1 MRFLVNGPE
10 VRPDIQD
17 YLDATGNE
25 KEVESYRRSVY
36 NWNPITTPDKILRL
50 TKSSL
55 GTFGWC
61 RRQYFHEKF
70 DGLRGEENADHIRG
84 KNVHDMV
91 EWFWNNFT
99 EEQEQQA
106 IHLLVK
112 GKMDEARQL
121 FFDAVPQPPSPYMY
135 GEEEQIHQ
143 WLEWQLRRL
152 EYTGGDEWRP
162 AGVEA
167 NIHATRFV
175 EVDGEAI
182 PIHMRGFIDS
192 LFRDGEGYALMELK
206 TGKYKKRGKV
216 PSMRAE
222 MQFYKMML
230 EHSPHYEFLPITHW
244 GWEFP
249 GGGINGGDGPTVFYE
264 GSKKGGRHASKS
276 IEKGLVRL
284 LEAHLNMEF
293 PPDPGNNEFKC
304 GWCSYQEHCEYWN
317 PADDLEWLESSGA
330 NKFLDKL
337 EKDGEDEK

>member
-36 NWNPITTPDKILRL
+36 NWNPITTPDKILRI

-61 RRQYFHEKF
+61 RRQYKYEKF

-112 GKMDEARQL
+112 GKEEDARQL
-121 FFDAVPQPPSPYMY
+121 FFDAVPQPPEPYIY

-143 WLEWQLRRL
+143 WLEWQMRRL
-152 EYTGGDEWRP
+152 HHTGGDAWRP

-192 LFRDGEGYALMELK
+192 LFQDGEGYALMELK
-206 TGKYKKRGKV
+206 SGKYKKRGKV

-230 EHSPHYEFLPITHW
+230 EHSPHAEFLPITHW

-249 GGGINGGDGPTVFYE
+249 GGGI
-264 GSKKGGRHASKS
+264 
-276 IEKGLVRL
+276 
-284 LEAHLNMEF
+284 
-293 PPDPGNNEFKC
+293 
-304 GWCSYQEHCEYWN
+304 
-317 PADDLEWLESSGA
+317 
-330 NKFLDKL
+330 
-337 EKDGEDEK
+337 KDGEGPAIHYEPTTAAKRIETTVENRIKKLIKAHIEMDFPTDPWLGKPPKDMPLEELRDSGKMKCHWCSFVDHCDFWSLTDDALDKMLEELK